1 MASSRNAKIEEI
13 DSKESIKMNGDE
25 NGGSSKVTAKQEME
39 RLEKDLVKFSK
50 ERNELQEK
58 LRSLKDSVVLA
69 YFEDSKNATAQ
80 KNMKDLISLYFKL
93 ETSDINL
100 LNTVGSINDIL
111 NKSNNSLAKM
121 LQDNNIDI
129 ETGKPKEE

>member
-1 MASSRNAKIEEI
+1 MSSSRGAKIEEI
-13 DSKESIKMNGDE
+13 ETKVSDTMNGNE
-25 NGGSSKVTAKQEME
+25 NGEGSKVTAKQEME

-50 ERNELQEK
+50 ERNEIQEK

-69 YFEDSKNATAQ
+69 YFEDSKNVTAQ
-80 KNMKDLISLYFKL
+80 KNMKELIGLYFKL
-93 ETSDINL
+93 ESSDINL

-129 ETGKPKEE
+129 ETGKPKE